1 VRLQTKEEAGTAFPK
16 TRRNLVKEKKQEPA
30 NIDASIAAAA
40 EFRQK
45 VDAAIE
51 RKVSIAKR
59 IAEIDKSIVDKKNNR
74 AAIRAIDKDP
84 EKMIK
89 ELESEKKGLERQAE
103 TVKTEINNLHLER
116 KNQLEADKKKFSD
129 SYYERVFGPRE
140 LRVKNAES
148 QLAAIFTEY
157 AAAVVG
163 TQFDQ
168 DSEMEEEEKQID
180 AEIDAFIKSASECGV
195 PGNYKLDVSAK
206 LGKRRAANA
215 EDAVRKLNNKI
226 KELTANFHKEVET
239 AWKKKHPEQAKL
251 LAEEVVRR

>member
-1 VRLQTKEEAGTAFPK
+1 
-16 TRRNLVKEKKQEPA
+16 VKENKQEPV
-30 NIDASIAAAA
+30 NIDVSIAAAA
-40 EFRQK
+40 EFQQK

-59 IAEIDKSIVDKKNNR
+59 VAEIDKSIVDKKNNR

-84 EKMIK
+84 ERMIK

-103 TVKTEINNLHLER
+103 AVKTEINNIHLER

-129 SYYERVFGPRE
+129 SYHERVFGPRE

-148 QLAAIFTEY
+148 QLVAIFAEY

-168 DSEMEEEEKQID
+168 DSEMAEEEKQID
-180 AEIDAFIKSASECGV
+180 ADIDGFIKSAADCGV
-195 PGNYKLDVSAK
+195 PGNYRLDVNVK
-206 LGKRRAANA
+206 LGKRRADNA
-215 EDAVRKLNNKI
+215 EEAVRKLNNKI
-226 KELTANFHKEVET
+226 KELTANFHKEVEI
-239 AWKKKHPEQAKL
+239 AWKKKNPEQAKI
-251 LAEEVVRR
+251 LAEGHR